1 MTDSTAALRAGLG
14 AIGNGFGRIV
24 ATFHEAVGP
33 DIARVATP
41 TSLRAGTLTI
51 RCTSAAWAQT
61 VSMMELDML
70 DRLAQRLGPGT
81 VTRIVARAGGPAP
94 TPRPDPPQRTLDPI
108 DEQEAARLA
117 KLVAPIPDPALRA
130 RMLAAAT
137 AAARRRAASRDAR
150 S

>member
-41 TSLRAGTLTI
+41 TSLRGGTLTI
-51 RCTSAAWAQT
+51 RCSSAAWAQT
-61 VSMMELDML
+61 VSMMELDL
-70 DRLAQRLGPGT
+70 LERLAQRLGPGT
-81 VTRIVARAGGPAP
+81 VTRVVARAGGPAP
-94 TPRPDPPQRTLDPI
+94 PRPPASPAPSLGPLDELDAQRL
-108 DEQEAARLA
+108 EQ
-117 KLVAPIPDPALRA
+117 LVAPISDPALRA

-137 AAARRRAASRDAR
+137 ATTRRRAATRDTR